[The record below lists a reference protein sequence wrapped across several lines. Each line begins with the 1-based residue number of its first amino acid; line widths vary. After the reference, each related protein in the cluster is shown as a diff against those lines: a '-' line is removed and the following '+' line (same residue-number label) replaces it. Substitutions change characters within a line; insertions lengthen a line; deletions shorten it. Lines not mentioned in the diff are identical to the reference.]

1 MPVSYRFKRVEPW
14 DGSYVWRLIER
25 DLGVAVLGFTEYP
38 EETIVHFDAEL
49 TTAQKAKLDSIMD
62 KPPTPVRY
70 EMGLLTPEEVLAE
83 VGVKPVRIDIDPQTG
98 LGTVDFEKEL
108 TPGEMGKLK
117 ACLAKLKRFRK
128 R

>member
-1 MPVSYRFKRVEPW
+1 MPVSYRYKRVEPW

-25 DLGVAVLGFTEYP
+25 DLGVTVLGFTEYP
-38 EETIVHFDAEL
+38 TETIVNLEKEL
-49 TTAQKAKLDSIMD
+49 TANQKAKLDNIMAT
-62 KPPTPVRY
+62 PPVPVKY
-70 EMGLLTPEEVLAE
+70 EISLLTPEDVEAE

-108 TPGEMGKLK
+108 TLGEMGKLK